1 LPLALPVAPSPGFAA
16 AAALAAAFCWT
27 VASLLWRRLPT
38 ALPAPHLNLLKNL
51 LALALQ
57 LPLVLAQLPSL
68 AGAWSGASA
77 GETAQRLGMLA
88 ASGVLGIALGD
99 SFHFAALRR
108 LGTRR
113 CLTLEAGGPALTTL
127 AGLALLGEVPRGG
140 QWLGVGLITLAVLLV
155 ARQRPPRQGPPDS
168 DPAPQASSLEEGCG
182 LGPDSGLGSDSGLES
197 GDALDSGG
205 MASPAEHGLQAPSM
219 PPRRSPPH
227 QQPPHQ
233 EPPQQ
238 QPPQQQPPD
247 QPAPHQPAPP
257 GAKTQATLSLA
268 TAAEGPPPPG
278 RAPES
283 LTPGPAGP
291 TSAQAS
297 ERLGLAFA
305 LADLVCACAAALLAR
320 AALLNGPFTPLQAA
334 TLRLGAASLVLTPL
348 LGGLPPPRRWRGLAS
363 RHWALVLTATLLGT
377 SLCIVLQ
384 QTALAG
390 LPGGLAVALLSTSS
404 LTGVLIAPLEGDSP
418 GRAGLMAAAACLLGV
433 SLVVGL
439 PLPGLG

>member
-1 LPLALPVAPSPGFAA
+1 MPLALPVAPSPGFAA

-113 CLTLEAGGPALTTL
+113 CLTVESGGPALTTL
-127 AGLALLGEVPRGG
+127 AGLALLGEVPRAG

-227 QQPPHQ
+227 QEPPHQ

-238 QPPQQQPPD
+238 QPPH
-247 QPAPHQPAPP
+247 QPAAYKPAPP
-257 GAKTQATLSLA
+257 GAKTQAPLSLA

-334 TLRLGAASLVLTPL
+334 TLRLGAASLVLAPL
-348 LGGLPPPRRWRGLAS
+348 LGGLPPPRRWRQLAS